1 MTAEDS
7 SSKESREQGEGGE
20 KTQMARFTL
29 ATTITYLVMEN
40 TVCFLINRM
49 RFLIL

>member
-29 ATTITYLVMEN
+29 ATTITYLVIIVGKYSLLSN
-40 TVCFLINRM
+40 
-49 RFLIL
+49 